1 MWERQRRHLQGE
13 KLRDIAITVY
23 RLIYVLIWAAQ
34 LVKYWPAMLDT
45 QGPSPDQEDPL
56 EKEMATQSTILAW
69 ESSPLTE
76 STGLMGQEKVGG
88 KTE

>member
-45 QGPSPDQEDPL
+45 QVPSPDQEDPL
-56 EKEMATQSTILAW
+56 EKEMVSHSSILAW
-69 ESSPLTE
+69 KNPMVRGIWQAVIPGITE
-76 STGLMGQEKVGG
+76 SRT
-88 KTE
+88 